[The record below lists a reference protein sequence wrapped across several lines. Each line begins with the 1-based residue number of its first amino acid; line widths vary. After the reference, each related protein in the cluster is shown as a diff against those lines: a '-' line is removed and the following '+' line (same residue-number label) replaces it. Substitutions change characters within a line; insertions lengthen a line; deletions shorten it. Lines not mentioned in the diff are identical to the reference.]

1 MDFELAR
8 RNMVASQVLVNKV
21 NDPLVID
28 AISQVPREKFL
39 PVNRQNLAYL
49 DQDLELSS
57 GRWLMQP
64 MVAARLI
71 QLADLR
77 TQDNVLV
84 LPCGAGYMSVLI
96 SKMVESVVSI
106 EEDKT
111 IYTSVSK
118 TISELAP
125 DNVVVIN
132 SPLKEGCLSESPFD
146 VIFFDGGVEKIPDN
160 IQLQLADKGRLVA
173 VFNDGKV
180 GRATIIER
188 YGDAF
193 GKRVEFDVSIPTLPE
208 FKVKNTFLF

>member
-39 PVNRQNLAYL
+39 PVARQNLAYL
-49 DQDLELSS
+49 DQDLELST

-71 QLADLR
+71 QLADLKA
-77 TQDNVLV
+77 QDNVLV
-84 LPCGAGYMSVLI
+84 LPCGGGYMSVLI
-96 SKMVESVVSI
+96 SKIVESVVSI
-106 EEDKT
+106 EEDEMV
-111 IYTSVSK
+111 YSSVSK
-118 TISELAP
+118 TISQLAP

-132 SPLKEGCLSESPFD
+132 SPVKEGCSAESPFD
-146 VIFFDGGVEKIPDN
+146 VIFFDGGVEEIPDN
-160 IQLQLADKGRLVA
+160 IQHQLADKGRLVA

-193 GKRVEFDVSIPTLPE
+193 GKRVEFDVRIPTLPE